1 MKKALSRI
9 ILCILFLGLI
19 LPMSDSLAAPTANDS
34 LVILHPHSSDFASHV
49 IDAFKTWYTADTGNT
64 ITVETSSKYS
74 GDCYADVV
82 AWNGTAP
89 EADVWWGGG
98 EYYFA
103 QAQALDLLQRY
114 EVEEDANIADYL
126 GGWHLKDDSDTT
138 LEPAWYAAALSG
150 FGIIYNTEYLTA
162 EGLDTPD
169 TWSDLTD
176 FQYFGH
182 ISMCDPD
189 LSGSTVAIVKQVLA
203 EMSDQNS
210 ATELTMEADITD
222 AWEYWVQV
230 SGNVGTFTTGS
241 SAVPTAVTEGNAGIG
256 LCIDYYALDKME
268 ANANIGF
275 TYGGATTVSPDP
287 AGIIKGATN
296 IDPAKKFMD
305 FLTGTAGQSL
315 VGDYR
320 TPANFKA
327 TSASHVPLA
336 FDTTGTPTT
345 GFPVITPFN
354 PSIDGAIHSRAEIL
368 FTNWIVQNHDKLKV
382 AWEEING
389 LPDGTKKDDALAAL
403 IKLPSDF
410 DGTMGGLQGL
420 DYKNSTVTDNWKDEG
435 VTNFDEALEIAGA
448 TSTPGFEV
456 LVLLISFV
464 VLIPLFRKKK

>member
-1 MKKALSRI
+1 M
-9 ILCILFLGLI
+9 G
-19 LPMSDSLAAPTANDS
+19 DSVAAPTVDS

-49 IDAFKTWYTADTGNT
+49 IDAFKTWYAAEYGTT
-64 ITVETSSKYS
+64 ITVQTSEKYS
-74 GDCYADVV
+74 GDCYADVA
-82 AWNGTAP
+82 AWNGTDP

-98 EYYFA
+98 EYYFE
-103 QAQALDLLQRY
+103 QARSADLLERY
-114 EVEEDANIADYL
+114 EVAEDDNISASL
-126 GGWHLKDDSDTT
+126 GGWHLKDDSNTT
-138 LEPAWYAAALSG
+138 LEPSWYAAALSG

-169 TWSDLTD
+169 SWSDLTD

-203 EMSDQNS
+203 EMSDQNN
-210 ATELTMEADITD
+210 AAELTMEADITD

-241 SAVPTAVTEGNAGIG
+241 SAVPTAVAEGNAGIG
-256 LCIDYYALDKME
+256 LCIDYYALDRMVTDT
-268 ANANIGF
+268 NIGF

-287 AGIIKGATN
+287 AGIIKGADN
-296 IDPAKKFMD
+296 LEPAKRFMD

-327 TSASHVPLA
+327 TSASHVPKA
-336 FDTTGTPTT
+336 FDTSGSPTT
-345 GFPVITPFN
+345 SFPVITPFS

-368 FTNWIVQNHDKLKV
+368 FTNWIVQNHAKLKA
-382 AWEEING
+382 AWEEIGG
-389 LPDGTKKDDALAAL
+389 LSDGTTKDDALAEL
-403 IKLPSDF
+403 TKLPSDF

-420 DYKNSTVTDNWKDEG
+420 DYKNSTVTDNWKTEG
-435 VTNFDEALEIAGA
+435 AANFDEALSIAGA
-448 TSTPGFEV
+448 TSAPGFEA
-456 LVLLISFV
+456 LVLLISLV
-464 VLIPLFRKKK
+464 VVIPLFRKKK